1 LWLILNE
8 SSSKNL
14 SQTPPLVSLHPL
26 KRLLRLALWLTV
38 CFFLIFGSLAL
49 ALRTQWAQT
58 TVVQFLAGKVSEKL
72 GFKCTIGGFYLDW
85 VDFARITDVE
95 IKDLQGQTMI
105 KVSVLKVN
113 LKLAALLERN
123 INLDLVELKRGI
135 VQVRV
140 DRKTQKININEFID
154 RIMELVDDGDT
165 TRSPNPK
172 IFSID
177 KAKLENMSFAYL
189 DETEEKLVNQ
199 FDYYHFKLVGIN
211 GLVNNFWQRRDTISL
226 VADKLRAV
234 DAATGLKIYQLSTD
248 YRFTKKNMLFQ
259 KLEAKVGDS
268 YIRDSL
274 AFNYESVDD
283 FSNFNQKVEIIG
295 NLDSSVITS
304 QDVSFFAPTLKDW
317 FETYNISGQFNG
329 TVDNFRIRK
338 FKLFTGKNTF
348 LTGNLSMRG
357 LPEVDETFM
366 DLRLKPSFINPQD
379 LEFYAGKSAAEYLS
393 MLGVFDVS
401 GSFTGFFKNF
411 VTKSVFRTDLG
422 ILNADMQMEIKDDLQ
437 ASTYN
442 GRLKTSS
449 FDFGRLIKQKKYLQ
463 KIDLDGSF
471 EGTGFEPNRINLFLD
486 AQINRLGVLGYDYA
500 NIKTKGH
507 FQKLKYQGSL
517 VIKDPHLIFNG
528 SGNINLAKGKEVVD
542 FDAILGRANF
552 KQLKLTPDQLDVST
566 EVSMHFTGFDFDN
579 FIGTSEIQNLRV
591 LYKDE
596 RLDLNEVSIE
606 SHIIDNK
613 KTFTFNSELA
623 DAKIEGSFKYKKLVE
638 DATDLVDEYWRL
650 IKNRKLNN
658 QNKLVSERLSKSV
671 DYGIDANINL
681 KNIDRLLDLLD
692 LPINV
697 SANTKINAQL
707 DFGNTEMALINSHI
721 DSFRVQEKRFYQT
734 DIDISS
740 VKTLERPDVIAEIYA
755 YSKKQNW
762 NQDIETE
769 KLMFNGLW
777 NEGKINFKILG
788 NQTATTNKADI
799 KGEVLFE
806 PQTTRIKLQ
815 NSALSLVERL
825 WKINNG
831 NQIEISDSGTIK
843 FDNVTIANEDQKLSV
858 EGYLTGSQTDTLL
871 VKASNFQIATLK
883 PIMKEDID
891 GMVNARI
898 AITNLSE
905 SPLFEGFLNA
915 DSLVYNKYLIGNFV
929 GNADWNQAQKNLEIN
944 GDLTR
949 ENQKIINLTGFY
961 TPSESEP
968 INMRARVNRLNI
980 NVLQIILGNT
990 VSNLKGFASGDLIV
1004 QGSFSKPNIQGSLMV
1019 KEGQV
1024 KINYLSTTYYFNHQ
1038 INFLRN
1044 EINANGANLIDEN
1057 GQIGVLNKAVLRH
1070 NYFSDF
1076 KVDLDGNLN
1085 QFMVFNLVQK
1095 TGSLYFGTAICT
1107 GNLKISG
1114 GFDDIFIKANA
1125 VTNKGTKIF
1134 IPLDGATN
1142 EDLGESFITFTD
1154 RGKRKDTPKDS
1165 VGKVRLSGI
1174 KMVFDLDV
1182 TEDAYGEIIFDKK
1195 AGDII
1200 RANGSGKIRMTID
1213 TRGEFSVIGQYAIKK
1228 GDYHFTTYN
1237 LVNKDFDIK
1246 PGSTITWNGPVLE
1259 GVMDIL
1265 AEYNL
1270 NASLAP
1276 LAASDPQ
1283 IQEKPEAKRRYP
1295 VLVSMRLTEQLLKPN
1310 IVLGLEIKDY
1320 PKNSDLNYYVQAFQT
1335 RIATDE
1341 QELNRQV
1348 FSLMIFRMFAPMGDF
1363 VQASNISYSSFSDL
1377 VSNQLSSWLSE
1388 FDENLEVS
1396 VDLNGLSQ
1404 SAISNFQLRFSYTLL
1419 EGKLRLTRDGSFT
1432 NAQNQT
1438 SALSIAGDWTLEYLL
1453 TNNGN
1458 WRVKMFHRINQNLV
1472 LSGLNNNNS
1481 TQGGSVLFTQ
1491 SFNRISDLFPKKKKK
1506 AAAPKPKRDADSSQ
1520 IKSAALNSKHE
1531 DLLK

>member
-1 LWLILNE
+1 M
-8 SSSKNL
+8 
-14 SQTPPLVSLHPL
+14 
-26 KRLLRLALWLTV
+26 RLLRLALWLTV
-38 CFFLIFGSLAL
+38 CFFLVFGSLAL

-58 TVVQFLAGKVSEKL
+58 TIVQILATKVSKKL
-72 GFKCTIGGFYLDW
+72 GFECTIGGFYLDW

-95 IKDLQGQTMI
+95 VKDREGKTMI

-123 INLDLVELKRGI
+123 INLDLVELKRGL

-140 DRKTQKININEFID
+140 DSKTQKININEFID

-165 TRSPNPK
+165 ARSPNPSV
-172 IFSID
+172 FSID
-177 KAKLENMSFAYL
+177 KAKLENMSFAYF
-189 DETEEKLVNQ
+189 DETEKKLVNQ

-211 GLVNNFWQRRDTISL
+211 GEVDNFWQRRDTISL
-226 VADKLRAV
+226 SANKLRAV
-234 DAATGLKIYQLSTD
+234 DAATGLKISQLSTD
-248 YRFTKKNMLFQ
+248 YRFTNKDMLFQ
-259 KLEAKVGDS
+259 KLEARIGDS
-268 YIRDSL
+268 YIRDSI

-283 FSNFNQKVEIIG
+283 FSDFNQKIEITA
-295 NLDSSVITS
+295 NLDSSVITA

-317 FETYNISGQFNG
+317 FETYNVSGKFNG
-329 TVDNFRIRK
+329 TVDNFRIKK

-348 LTGNLSMRG
+348 LAGTLSMRG
-357 LPEVDETFM
+357 LPEVEETFM
-366 DLRLKPSFINPQD
+366 DLRLKPSFINPKD
-379 LEFYAGKSAAEYLS
+379 LEFYAGKSAADYLS

-422 ILNADMQMEIKDDLQ
+422 TLNADIQMEIKDDLQ
-437 ASTYN
+437 ATTYN
-442 GRLKTSS
+442 GRLKTSG
-449 FDFGRLIKQKKYLQ
+449 FDFGRLIKQKKYIQ
-463 KIDLDGSF
+463 KIDLDGTVN
-471 EGTGFEPNRINLFLD
+471 GTGFEPNRINLFLD
-486 AQINRLGVLGYDYA
+486 AKINRFGILGYDYA
-500 NIKTKGH
+500 NITTKGH
-507 FQKLKYQGSL
+507 FQKLKYSGSL
-517 VIKDPHLIFNG
+517 IIKDPHLIFNG
-528 SGNINLAKGKEVVD
+528 KGNVNLVKGKEMVD
-542 FDAILGRANF
+542 LDVLLGRANF
-552 KQLKLTPDQLDVST
+552 KQLKLTPDQLDISS
-566 EVSMHFTGFDFDN
+566 EVSMHFSGFDFDN
-579 FIGTSEIQNLRV
+579 FLGKTEIRNLRV

-596 RLDLNEVSIE
+596 RLDLNEVTLE
-606 SHIIDNK
+606 SHIVDNQ
-613 KTFTFNSELA
+613 KTFSFNSQLA
-623 DAKIEGSFKYKKLVE
+623 DAKIEGSFKYKKLVQ

-650 IKNRKLNN
+650 IKNRKLKD
-658 QNKLVSERLSKSV
+658 QNKIVSDRLSKSV
-671 DYGIDANINL
+671 EYGVDAEINL
-681 KNIDRLLDLLD
+681 KNIDPLLDLLD
-692 LPINV
+692 LPLYI
-697 SANTKINAQL
+697 SPNTKINANL
-707 DFGNTEMALINSHI
+707 DFGNTQMALINSHI
-721 DSFRVQEKRFYQT
+721 DSFRVGEKRFYQT

-755 YSKKQNW
+755 FSKKQFW
-762 NQDIETE
+762 AADIETE
-769 KLMFNGLW
+769 KLMFDAVW
-777 NEGKINFKILG
+777 DEGKINFKILG
-788 NQTATTNKADI
+788 NQTATSNKADVH
-799 KGEVLFE
+799 GEVLFE
-806 PQTTRIKLQ
+806 PQTTRLKLK
-815 NSALSLVERL
+815 NSSFSLVERI
-825 WKINNG
+825 WKVNNE
-831 NQIEISDSGTIK
+831 NQIEISDSGTVK
-843 FDNVTIANEDQKLSV
+843 FDNVAISNEDQTLSV

-871 VKASNFQIATLK
+871 VKATNFQIATLK
-883 PIMKEDID
+883 PLMKDDLAGKI
-891 GMVNARI
+891 NARI
-898 AITNLSE
+898 TISHLNE
-905 SPLFEGFLNA
+905 SPLFEGFINA
-915 DSLVYNKYLIGNFV
+915 DSLVYDKYLIGSFA
-929 GNADWNQAQKNLEIN
+929 GNAGWNQAQKNLEIN

-949 ENQKIINLTGFY
+949 ENQKILTLTGFY
-961 TPSESEP
+961 APADAEP
-968 INMRARVNRLNI
+968 MNMKAKVNRLNI
-980 NVLQIILGNT
+980 NVLQVILGSS
-990 VSNLKGFASGDLIV
+990 VSNLRGFASGDLLIK
-1004 QGSFSKPNIQGSLMV
+1004 GSFSKPNINGSLMV
-1019 KEGQV
+1019 REGQF
-1024 KINYLSTTYYFNHQ
+1024 KINYLNTTYYFNHQ
-1038 INFLRN
+1038 VNFLQN
-1044 EINANGANLIDEN
+1044 EINANGARLIDEN
-1057 GQIGVLNKAVLRH
+1057 GQICYLNTAALRH
-1070 NYFSDF
+1070 YYFSDF
-1076 KVDLDGNLN
+1076 RVDLNGNLN
-1085 QFMVFNLVQK
+1085 QFMVFNLIQK
-1095 TGSLYFGTAICT
+1095 TGSLYFGSAICT
-1107 GNLKISG
+1107 GNLRISG
-1114 GFDDIFIKANA
+1114 GFDDIYIRANA
-1125 VTNKGTKIF
+1125 ITNRGTRIF

-1200 RANGSGKIRMTID
+1200 RANGSGKIKMTID
-1213 TRGEFSVIGQYAIKK
+1213 TRGEFSLIGQYAIKK

-1265 AEYNL
+1265 ADYNL

-1276 LAASDPQ
+1276 LAAGDPQ

-1295 VLVSMRLTEQLLKPN
+1295 VVVSMRLTEQLLKPN

-1348 FSLMIFRMFAPMGDF
+1348 FSLMIFRMFAPLGDF

-1396 VDLNGLSQ
+1396 IDLNGLSQ

-1481 TQGGSVLFTQ
+1481 TQGGSILFTQ
-1491 SFNRISDLFPKKKKK
+1491 SFNRISDLFPKRKKK
-1506 AAAPKPKRDADSSQ
+1506 ATAPKPKKDADSTS
-1520 IKSAALNSKHE
+1520 KSAVLSSKNE
-1531 DLLK
+1531 ELMK